1 MNTGV
6 CVTCVHNGVLSL
18 STCMLCVCVW
28 YVVHPVPVKKEHSVI
43 PGSIH
48 ACMHVLTR
56 VHVFQ
61 VYSTK

>member
-28 YVVHPVPVKKEHSVI
+28 YVVHVYVVQVHPVPVKKK
-43 PGSIH
+43 
-48 ACMHVLTR
+48 
-56 VHVFQ
+56 
-61 VYSTK
+61 STA